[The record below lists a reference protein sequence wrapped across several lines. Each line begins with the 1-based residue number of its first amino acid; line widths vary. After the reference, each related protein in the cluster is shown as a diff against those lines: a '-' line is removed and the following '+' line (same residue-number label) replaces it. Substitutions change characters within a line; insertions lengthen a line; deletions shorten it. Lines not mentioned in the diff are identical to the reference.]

1 MPKYSTKKTPVYRE
15 DGRRVVGYVR
25 GDTFYKTLSG
35 SKHFLRQP
43 PAILFDIQSLESAQ
57 RYGAKNV
64 QVKDRET
71 GKIYRAPIAL
81 IWEKAIYKDYGF
93 GAQVGLCLK
102 DWTVDG
108 TPPRKPKSPKAP
120 SPPKPLEPLQM
131 GLFQA

>member
-1 MPKYSTKKTPVYRE
+1 MNQYNTNQTPVYRE
-15 DGRRVVGYVR
+15 DGRRVVGYII
-25 GDTFYKTLSG
+25 GDTFYKTVSG

-43 PAILFDIQSLESAQ
+43 PAIMFDVQSLESAQ

-71 GKIYRAPIAL
+71 ERIYAATIAL
-81 IWEKAIYKDYGF
+81 IWEKPIYKNYGF

-102 DWTVDG
+102 DWTVNG
-108 TPPRKPKSPKAP
+108 NIPQMPKLKTPPSPNP
-120 SPPKPLEPLQM
+120 HGPQQM